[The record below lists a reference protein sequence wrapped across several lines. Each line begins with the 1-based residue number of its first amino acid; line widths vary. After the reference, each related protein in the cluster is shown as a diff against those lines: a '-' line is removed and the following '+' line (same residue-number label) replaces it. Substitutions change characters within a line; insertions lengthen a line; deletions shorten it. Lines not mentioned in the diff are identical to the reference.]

1 MWFSIQ
7 NTFITVYGYPLS
19 YIEFLGTLT
28 GLISVWL
35 ATKSNI
41 WTWPIGLLNVTCF
54 FLIFFEVRLYS
65 DMFLQVYFFV
75 TSIYGWIVWHNK
87 TENGE
92 VKILSNSRRIVF
104 SIIII
109 LSTIVVGFAVKNIH
123 LIFPQVFNK
132 PASYP
137 FVDTFVAVISIIAN
151 LLLAQRKLENW
162 ILWILADIISV
173 VLYTKK
179 MVMFISIE
187 YFVFVCLATA
197 GLIMWIK
204 IMRHEKGISAG

>member
-41 WTWPIGLLNVTCF
+41 WTWPVGLLNVTCF

-109 LSTIVVGFAVKNIH
+109 LSTVVVGFAVKNIH

>member
-41 WTWPIGLLNVTCF
+41 WTWPVGLLNVTCF

-109 LSTIVVGFAVKNIH
+109 LSTVVVGFAVKNIH

-132 PASYP
+132 PSSYP